1 MRHTLEKIEKYLSHA
16 PEGSLKI
23 QNRCGKTYYYHQ
35 YKNTETGLYIKAYI
49 DRKNEQFARRLAQKG
64 YYAKVKPLIEK
75 KLQALETFA
84 QADNDEEIDN
94 VYDMLIQERKML
106 VVPIRISVN
115 EKLRIW
121 QNESYEPYQK
131 YQENLKYETDNGE
144 LVRSK
149 SEVIIANILAK
160 NSEHLLYKYERPL
173 EVMIAGH
180 TQTIHPDFTIINIH
194 TGKITYWEHAGRMDD
209 AKYADDFVKKM
220 NIYTENGLF
229 QGDDVIVTYETM
241 NCPLNIHSVKMA
253 VRRLVGGMDGI
264 DCKKLIYLK
273 SEEDKR
279 YIDNAVILECE
290 TNA

>member
-1 MRHTLEKIEKYLSHA
+1 M
-16 PEGSLKI
+16 
-23 QNRCGKTYYYHQ
+23 
-35 YKNTETGLYIKAYI
+35 
-49 DRKNEQFARRLAQKG
+49 AQKG

-84 QADNDEEIDN
+84 QADNDEEFDN
-94 VYDMLIQERKML
+94 VYDMLIQERKQL

-121 QNESYEPYQK
+121 KNESYEPYQK

-241 NCPLNIHSVKMA
+241 NYPLNIHSVKMV
-253 VRRLVGGMDGI
+253 VRRLVG
-264 DCKKLIYLK
+264 K
-273 SEEDKR
+273 
-279 YIDNAVILECE
+279 
-290 TNA
+290 

>member
-1 MRHTLEKIEKYLSHA
+1 M
-16 PEGSLKI
+16 
-23 QNRCGKTYYYHQ
+23 
-35 YKNTETGLYIKAYI
+35 
-49 DRKNEQFARRLAQKG
+49 
-64 YYAKVKPLIEK
+64 KPLIEK
-75 KLQALETFA
+75 KLHALETFA
-84 QADNDEEIDN
+84 QADKDEEIDN
-94 VYDMLIQERKML
+94 VYDMLIQERKQL

-115 EKLRIW
+115 EKLRMW

-149 SEVIIANILAK
+149 SEVIIANMLAK

-209 AKYADDFVKKM
+209 ERYADDFVKKM
-220 NIYTENGLF
+220 NIYTGNGLF

-241 NCPLNIHSVKMA
+241 NCPLNIHSVKMV
-253 VRRLVGGMDGI
+253 VRRLVG
-264 DCKKLIYLK
+264 K
-273 SEEDKR
+273 
-279 YIDNAVILECE
+279 
-290 TNA
+290 

>member
-1 MRHTLEKIEKYLSHA
+1 M
-16 PEGSLKI
+16 
-23 QNRCGKTYYYHQ
+23 
-35 YKNTETGLYIKAYI
+35 
-49 DRKNEQFARRLAQKG
+49 AQKG
-64 YYAKVKPLIEK
+64 YYTRLKPLIEK
-75 KLQALETFA
+75 KLQALETLA
-84 QADNDEEIDN
+84 QADNNDEIDN

-115 EKLRIW
+115 EKLRMW

-241 NCPLNIHSVKMA
+241 NCPLNIHSVKMV
-253 VRRLVGGMDGI
+253 VRRLVG
-264 DCKKLIYLK
+264 KLYDTSQHAIAYK
-273 SEEDKR
+273 
-279 YIDNAVILECE
+279 
-290 TNA
+290 